1 MDLRKPF
8 VLENCGCFYKI
19 SLKEYHKT
27 TVMDVTTVIRK
38 LWDFTVIDFGLS
50 IIDKNGEIVKSNLQ
64 QENNTETDYVT
75 EINDIS
81 DVDIQMEW
89 CEGNYMVDEFYIV
102 FQVGDKN

>member
-27 TVMDVTTVIRK
+27 TVMDVTTIIRK
-38 LWDFTVIDFGLS
+38 LWNFTVIDFELS
-50 IIDKNGEIVKSNLQ
+50 IIDENGEIVKSNLQ
-64 QENNTETDYVT
+64 QENAD
-75 EINDIS
+75 EINDII

-89 CEGNYMVDEFYIV
+89 CDSNYIVDKFYIV
-102 FQVGDKN
+102 FQVGGKN

>member
-19 SLKEYHKT
+19 SLKEDHKT
-27 TVMDVTTVIRK
+27 TVADVTTVIRK

-50 IIDKNGEIVKSNLQ
+50 IIDNNGEIVKSNLQ
-64 QENNTETDYVT
+64 GENVHSIIY
-75 EINDIS
+75 IG
-81 DVDIQMEW
+81 DVDMEMEW
-89 CEGNYMVDEFYIV
+89 CVGNYIVDEFYIV

>member
-27 TVMDVTTVIRK
+27 TVMDVTTIIRK
-38 LWDFTVIDFGLS
+38 LWNFTVIDFELS
-50 IIDKNGEIVKSNLQ
+50 IIDENGEIVKSNLQ
-64 QENNTETDYVT
+64 QENAD
-75 EINDIS
+75 EINDII

-89 CEGNYMVDEFYIV
+89 CDSNYIVDKFYIV